1 MGLGLGQAK
10 MLVKK
15 MYGGRI
21 WVDSELG
28 QGSKFYIILPL
39 GEAGPSQAGVPQ

>member
-1 MGLGLGQAK
+1 MGLGLGQGK
-10 MLVKK
+10 MLVK

-28 QGSKFYIILPL
+28 QGDTFPPTLAVAEGTTEETL
-39 GEAGPSQAGVPQ
+39 